1 MAEFT
6 TCGAAPP
13 SGETHAAMTGF
24 ARRLLTCLPVR
35 SGNAS
40 SHTRALPG
48 VMAAP
53 VTRFGSRHGRALVAV
68 VVATTAVWLG
78 CTTARSANLSAQR
91 AVARSGAASTGVSR
105 GPFFR
110 VVYGYGGTKLGPA
123 AEGARYRV
131 MVMQS
136 SDAAVVPRL
145 KARNPGLRILMYVDM
160 MASDSR
166 DSLGTSDWVGYTDAD
181 ESHPSW
187 FLTDAQGHRLGVRH
201 YPTGWIM
208 DVGNPDYQQAG
219 IAAVVARAKA
229 GGFDGVFLDD
239 ASASLRWVIV
249 GEASRCAA
257 YPTDAAW
264 QGAVYS
270 FLSNVAPQL
279 RAAGLEVVANIGGS
293 TITRG
298 LWQKWNGPLNGAMEE
313 SFTNGGAGR
322 DSIENGEWLPKLR
335 HAAWSEANGKLALD
349 HAVTRKRS
357 GARYGLATLLV
368 ADGENLFYASERYR
382 TESGGRSTGRPPHS
396 ARRAGRSACCQ
407 TASFGATSRTG
418 LCW

>member
-1 MAEFT
+1 M
-6 TCGAAPP
+6 
-13 SGETHAAMTGF
+13 
-24 ARRLLTCLPVR
+24 
-35 SGNAS
+35 
-40 SHTRALPG
+40 

-53 VTRFGSRHGRALVAV
+53 GTRFGSRHGRALVAV
-68 VVATTAVWLG
+68 VVAATAVWLG
-78 CTTARSANLSAQR
+78 CTTALSANLSAQR
-91 AVARSGAASTGVSR
+91 AVAHSGAASTGSGH

-110 VVYGYGGTKLGPA
+110 VVYGYGGTKLGA
-123 AEGARYRV
+123 APEGARYRV

-160 MASDSR
+160 IASDSR
-166 DSLGTSDWVGYTDAD
+166 DSLGISDWVGYTDAD
-181 ESHPSW
+181 ESHPNW
-187 FLTDAQGHRLGVRH
+187 FLTDAQGSRLGMRH
-201 YPTGWIM
+201 DPTGWIM

-219 IAAVVARAKA
+219 IATVVARAKA

-239 ASASLRWVIV
+239 TAASLRWVIV
-249 GEASRCAA
+249 GGASRCAA
-257 YPTDAAW
+257 YPTDTAW

-270 FLSNVAPQL
+270 FLSNVASQL
-279 RAAGLEVVANIGGS
+279 RAAGLGVVANIGGS

-335 HAAWSEANGKLALD
+335 HAAWSEANGRLALD

-357 GARYGLATLLV
+357 GARYGLATMLLV

-382 TESGGRSTGRPPHS
+382 TEMWWPEYRTAAALGAPRGSFRVLPNGVFRRNFANGVVLVNPHATG
-396 ARRAGRSACCQ
+396 AGRVRLGHVYRGSGLGRVR
-407 TASFGATSRTG
+407 SVRMPRTTG
-418 LCW
+418 VILVRS